1 MSFFNDFMG
10 KSQQKDLSN
19 ANQQAQGYLSSG
31 LNNATSSYNS
41 GADKAQGYYGA
52 YAQNGNN
59 ANALYGNAIG
69 LNGQGNQQSAY
80 QTYQQNPFL
89 QAQQGSSDRAI
100 YNQFQRYNAQGMG
113 NSGMSRLATA
123 RTAQDNERTNQTDWL
138 NRLQGLQGQGLQ
150 VAGQQAGI
158 EQNRGQYLGDLQ
170 SGYGQQMAG
179 NAINFG
185 NATAASRSTGIN
197 NLLGLAGMGVNA
209 YATYKRP
216 TRTA

>member
-1 MSFFNDFMG
+1 MSFFADFMG
-10 KSQQKDLSN
+10 NSQRKDLAN
-19 ANQQAQGYLSSG
+19 ANQQAQGYLNQG
-31 LNNATSSYNS
+31 KAAATEVYNT
-41 GADKAQGYYGA
+41 GADKAQGYYSP
-52 YAQNGNN
+52 YAQQGQN
-59 ANALYGNAIG
+59 ANAMYGNAIG

-80 QTYQQNPFL
+80 DTYAQNPFL
-89 QAQQGSSDRAI
+89 KAQQENSNR
-100 YNQFQRYNAQGMG
+100 NLLLQFQKYNAQGMG

-123 RTAQDNERTNQTDWL
+123 RAAQGYEQSNQQDWM

-158 EQNRGQYLGDLQ
+158 EQNRGQYLGDLN

-179 NAINFG
+179 NAINYG
-185 NATAASRSTGIN
+185 NAQAASRSTGIN

-209 YATYKRP
+209 YTTYNRP